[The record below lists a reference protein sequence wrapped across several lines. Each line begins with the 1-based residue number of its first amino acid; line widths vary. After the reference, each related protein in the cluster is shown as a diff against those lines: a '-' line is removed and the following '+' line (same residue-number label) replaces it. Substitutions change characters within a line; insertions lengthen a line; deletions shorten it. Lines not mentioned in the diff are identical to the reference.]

1 MPAPIL
7 SIPGRNAYGGGRAA
21 TGGLRS
27 HLASQ
32 GRPSVKSH
40 QENRTL
46 GRFCDSVPLE
56 AGLLVTANR
65 SEVFDLGIELNACHR

>member
-1 MPAPIL
+1 M
-7 SIPGRNAYGGGRAA
+7 
-21 TGGLRS
+21 
-27 HLASQ
+27 
-32 GRPSVKSH
+32 KSH